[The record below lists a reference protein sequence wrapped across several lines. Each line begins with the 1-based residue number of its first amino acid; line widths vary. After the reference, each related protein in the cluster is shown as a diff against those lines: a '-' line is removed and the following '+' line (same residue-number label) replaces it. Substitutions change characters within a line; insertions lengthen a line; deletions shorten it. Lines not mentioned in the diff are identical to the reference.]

1 MEPNQ
6 EMLSNAFYGSIN
18 ILLIMTSLVKSKTVF
33 YPELNIISERHAH
46 FRLAFLIDIRFQ

>member
-1 MEPNQ
+1 MEPYQ
-6 EMLSNAFYGSIN
+6 EMFSDAFYGSIN